1 VFNFWFVN
9 DESQSKVILCGQ
21 NLELLVAAL
30 SNKPVYLQNEA
41 TDNNLVVDYKDWEIP
56 LGRRFRSV
64 L

>member
-1 VFNFWFVN
+1 VN

-21 NLELLVAAL
+21 NSELLVAAL

>member
-1 VFNFWFVN
+1 MFNFWFVN

>member
-56 LGRRFRSV
+56 LGR
-64 L
+64 